1 MTKIEVLDYLTAH
14 KAEFKEQFGVIRVG
28 LFGSFAR
35 DKQNED
41 SDIDLAVEIEKER
54 KSLKNFFGFKR
65 ELEVQFGRK
74 IDLVIE
80 SAFKPLINEQIQKD
94 IIYI

>member
-1 MTKIEVLDYLTAH
+1 MTKIEILNYLTAH
-14 KAEFKEQFGVIRVG
+14 KAEFKERFGVIRIG

-35 DKQNED
+35 GEQNED
-41 SDIDLAVEIEKER
+41 SDIDLAVEIAKER

-74 IDLVIE
+74 IDLGIE
-80 SAFKPLINEQIQKD
+80 SVFKPLVIEQMQKD

>member
-1 MTKIEVLDYLTAH
+1 MTKIEILDYLTAH
-14 KAEFKEQFGVIRVG
+14 KAEFKEQFGVIRIG

-35 DKQNED
+35 GEQNED
-41 SDIDLAVEIEKER
+41 SDLDLAVEIAKER

-80 SAFKPLINEQIQKD
+80 SAFKPLVSEQMQKD